1 MCLLIYFGLLGL
13 RCFMGLSLVVVSRG
27 YFLVALQRL
36 LIAVA
41 SLDAEL
47 GLSGIPASVV
57 VARGLSSCSF
67 RALERRP
74 SSWGAQI
81 VAPASPGMWDI
92 RDPGIKPHLCIGG
105 RVLYH

>member
-1 MCLLIYFGLLGL
+1 MAKIDSIPRDLKDAGVSDPYHTFKKKSCMCLFIYFGLLGL

-47 GLSGIPASVV
+47 GL
-57 VARGLSSCSF
+57 
-67 RALERRP
+67 
-74 SSWGAQI
+74 
-81 VAPASPGMWDI
+81 
-92 RDPGIKPHLCIGG
+92 
-105 RVLYH
+105 